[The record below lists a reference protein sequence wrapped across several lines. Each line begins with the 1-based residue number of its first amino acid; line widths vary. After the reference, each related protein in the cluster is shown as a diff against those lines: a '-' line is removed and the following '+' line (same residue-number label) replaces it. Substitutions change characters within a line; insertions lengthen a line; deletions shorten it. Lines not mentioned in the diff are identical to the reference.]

1 MDSNFNSGITSYDLN
16 PDSYSDK
23 QIYELLNIDVN
34 DKESLS
40 VDNIRKT
47 TDNIIKTLKEEK
59 DFKLISFVNQ
69 LKNKILTDNKLST
82 FNKHQYNKDK
92 IKQSTKVNT
101 CHKNNNLD
109 YDVSNDSEEE
119 NMESFENNDLSNDY
133 MLLPKEFLKETI
145 KPSDNIYQKDNP
157 NFNINKNYSVP
168 GLGSTRQ
175 NIKNISTRT
184 QVININ
190 SKYRKNNFLSKII
203 GYNFNIDDDSQKF
216 IKNTPKIFETT
227 DYDVTLSETLTNV
240 VSIKLYSIAI
250 PYTFYNIST
259 AYGNNTLFFKVLEKI
274 RDPEFNDQLVETYNE
289 EDPSTYN
296 IVILQDGQ
304 YYPNSDDESNIYRV
318 INNHPSFSKYFN
330 MRYDKITGK
339 TNLIVL
345 PNVEKFKLV
354 FYDKK
359 FDRELTFREN
369 TTEPGYINYLNK
381 IKSIKCNNNAKSNVP
396 KIDSCLGYLL
406 GFRNLAYTETD
417 LEFEESRESVLINAR
432 AFYAGTN
439 LRNVTDNTDNTNTD
453 NTNTDVPKTLTDV
466 IKNGIINQISDPIN
480 DAKEQYL
487 GPLRFKFSESLVD
500 LFGTKYFVIAIDDFQ
515 KNNFNSSI
523 LSLESSLPITNA
535 RDFRNNLKVSY
546 ESSTKTTSTETNKNC
561 SDFVY
566 TNKILPN
573 TISSGNK
580 SSNTVP
586 SLSIPKK
593 LTYSLNAVKQ
603 TSEQIKNSPDL
614 SDQVSRK
621 NILGFIPIKKPLT
634 NNLGEYYIEF
644 GGTLQNNERLYTG
657 PVDIHKFKI
666 QLFND
671 NGQLID
677 LNNHDWSFSLIVEHQ
692 YQY

>member
-47 TDNIIKTLKEEK
+47 TDNIIKTLKEKK

-101 CHKNNNLD
+101 CHNNNNNLD
-109 YDVSNDSEEE
+109 YDISNDSEEE
-119 NMESFENNDLSNDY
+119 NMESFENNDLSSDY

-157 NFNINKNYSVP
+157 DFNINKNYSVP

-274 RDPEFNDQLVETYNE
+274 RDPEFNDQLVETYNND
-289 EDPSTYN
+289 DPSTYN
-296 IVILQDGQ
+296 ILILQDGQ

-330 MRYDKITGK
+330 LKYDKITGK

-345 PNVEKFKLV
+345 PNVEKF
-354 FYDKK
+354 
-359 FDRELTFREN
+359 
-369 TTEPGYINYLNK
+369 
-381 IKSIKCNNNAKSNVP
+381 
-396 KIDSCLGYLL
+396 
-406 GFRNLAYTETD
+406 
-417 LEFEESRESVLINAR
+417 
-432 AFYAGTN
+432 
-439 LRNVTDNTDNTNTD
+439 
-453 NTNTDVPKTLTDV
+453 
-466 IKNGIINQISDPIN
+466 
-480 DAKEQYL
+480 
-487 GPLRFKFSESLVD
+487 
-500 LFGTKYFVIAIDDFQ
+500 
-515 KNNFNSSI
+515 
-523 LSLESSLPITNA
+523 
-535 RDFRNNLKVSY
+535 
-546 ESSTKTTSTETNKNC
+546 
-561 SDFVY
+561 
-566 TNKILPN
+566 
-573 TISSGNK
+573 
-580 SSNTVP
+580 
-586 SLSIPKK
+586 
-593 LTYSLNAVKQ
+593 
-603 TSEQIKNSPDL
+603 
-614 SDQVSRK
+614 
-621 NILGFIPIKKPLT
+621 
-634 NNLGEYYIEF
+634 
-644 GGTLQNNERLYTG
+644 
-657 PVDIHKFKI
+657 
-666 QLFND
+666 
-671 NGQLID
+671 
-677 LNNHDWSFSLIVEHQ
+677 
-692 YQY
+692 